1 MITPEEERLVEGCLR
16 QERKAQKMLY
26 DRYKDAMYTLC
37 LRITGDSDLAGDAMQ
52 EAFLGVFNGL
62 GSFRRA
68 STLGAW
74 IKTIVVRHAYK
85 RLRKEI
91 RTINWEEAQ
100 VAEPSSHILPLEAEY
115 LEKAIEE
122 LPIGYRTVFVLTEL
136 EGYKHHEVA
145 EILGIATGTSKSQL
159 YHAKKMLRKRLGI
172 ELRTKETNT
181 HER

>member
-1 MITPEEERLVEGCLR
+1 MITPEEEWLVDACL
-16 QERKAQKMLY
+16 QQDRKAQKMLY
-26 DRYKDAMYTLC
+26 DRYKDAMYTLS
-37 LRITGDSDLAGDAMQ
+37 LRITGDRDLASDALQ
-52 EAFLGVFNGL
+52 EAFLGVFRGL
-62 GSFRRA
+62 DKFRRA

-85 RLRKEI
+85 RLKKEI

-122 LPIGYRTVFVLTEL
+122 LPLGYRTVFVLTEL

-145 EILGIATGTSKSQL
+145 DILGIATGTSKSQL
-159 YHAKKMLRKRLGI
+159 YHAKKMLRNRLGI
-172 ELRTKETNT
+172 EVKPVETNK